1 MCCKCRRFVADVET
15 KCSGFRKLFGKIV
28 QNTHIDVDFQT
39 FTEICPREV
48 ACFSA
53 APVGPVARLPL
64 PPPTA
69 PVRAA
74 ASPHDLVQLISIDVI

>member
-15 KCSGFRKLFGKIV
+15 KCSGFRKLHWE
-28 QNTHIDVDFQT
+28 NTHIDVDFQT

-64 PPPTA
+64 PPPAA

-74 ASPHDLVQLISIDVI
+74 ASPHDLAQLISIDVI